1 MIDIKP
7 HPYWNQTNM
16 FGSRLSFIKK
26 PLYFL
31 RIYLA
36 REYARI
42 YPKDLFIGVAG
53 SIGKSVCV
61 QLCKAVLSQKF
72 TTITT
77 KLNLDPIFNI
87 PQTIFKLRP
96 SVKKAVFEMGVE
108 YPGEMDFY
116 LSLIH
121 PKTVILTKTFY
132 VHNESLGNIEQIAK
146 EQGKL
151 LEELSGDC
159 TAILNYDDL
168 IIRKLAQNCKAQII
182 FFGMDQKNCDIWAGN
197 IKIEDFKTTFEL
209 NIGVERV
216 KVNFRLLGLHQIYAS
231 LAAAALGLVNNIPL
245 TKIKIALESIEPS
258 EHRMQ
263 AVWGP
268 NGSVIIDDTFDSSPA
283 GVDVSIDI
291 LGQIPARRRVL
302 VLGEMRGLGKYSD
315 LLHKEIARKI
325 FKDKIDLVVLGLG
338 EAQIIA
344 DELKSLGFLEE
355 RLFAHF
361 SNSQMVSKLL
371 KTLGK
376 GDICLIKGSRPAR
389 LDEVVGRISK
399 KI

>member
-1 MIDIKP
+1 
-7 HPYWNQTNM
+7 M
-16 FGSRLSFIKK
+16 FGSRFNFIKK

-36 REYARI
+36 REYARL
-42 YPKDLFIGVAG
+42 YPQDLFIGVVG
-53 SIGKSVCV
+53 SIGKTVCV

-72 TTITT
+72 KTIAT
-77 KLNLDPIFNI
+77 KPNLDPIFNI
-87 PQTIFKLRP
+87 SQTIFKLKP
-96 SVKKAVFEMGVE
+96 SIKKAVFEMGIG
-108 YPGEMDFY
+108 YPEAMDFY
-116 LSLIH
+116 LSLIR
-121 PKTVILTKTFY
+121 PKTAVFTKIFY
-132 VHNESLGNIEQIAK
+132 AHNEFLGNIEQIATEK
-146 EQGKL
+146 GKL
-151 LEELSGDC
+151 LEELGGDC

-168 IIRKLAQNCKAQII
+168 MIRKLAQNCKAQII

-209 NIGVERV
+209 NVGVERV
-216 KVNFRLLGLHQIYAS
+216 KVNFKLLGIHQIYAS

-263 AVWGP
+263 VVGGP

-283 GVDVSIDI
+283 GIDVAIDT

-302 VLGEMRGLGKYSD
+302 VLGEMKGLGKYSD
-315 LLHKEIARKI
+315 LLHKEVARKI
-325 FKDKIDLVVLGLG
+325 FKDKIDLVILGLG
-338 EAQIIA
+338 DAQIIA

-355 RLFAHF
+355 RLYAHF
-361 SNSQMVSKLL
+361 SNSQMVGKLL

-376 GDICLIKGSRPAR
+376 GDICLIKGSRSAR
-389 LDEVVGRISK
+389 LDEVVGRIGK